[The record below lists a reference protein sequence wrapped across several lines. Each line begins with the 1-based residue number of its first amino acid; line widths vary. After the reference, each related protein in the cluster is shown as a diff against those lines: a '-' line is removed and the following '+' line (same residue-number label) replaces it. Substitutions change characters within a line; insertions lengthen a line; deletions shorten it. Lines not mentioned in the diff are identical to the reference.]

1 MSNDAALERII
12 PPCIQMV
19 MMMVMVMVMVMMMV
33 MVMVMVTI
41 IQTRRIPHHLIRSK
55 FDVGQST
62 PSHGPRVDSRT
73 REKKNTLTALEH
85 MALEHIGMHQ
95 DVNDAALE
103 RKRSVMR
110 LWIIQTSIIP
120 FRDDDGDDDHH
131 PDASIII
138 QI

>member
-1 MSNDAALERII
+1 MLAKARRVTARELTAER
-12 PPCIQMV
+12 
-19 MMMVMVMVMVMMMV
+19 
-33 MVMVMVTI
+33 
-41 IQTRRIPHHLIRSK
+41 
-55 FDVGQST
+55 
-62 PSHGPRVDSRT
+62 
-73 REKKNTLTALEH
+73 EKNTLTALEH

>member
-1 MSNDAALERII
+1 
-12 PPCIQMV
+12 
-19 MMMVMVMVMVMMMV
+19 
-33 MVMVMVTI
+33 
-41 IQTRRIPHHLIRSK
+41 
-55 FDVGQST
+55 
-62 PSHGPRVDSRT
+62 
-73 REKKNTLTALEH
+73 